1 MGVASFPWAAS
12 SADGLMSLKVGG
24 VLGYLVRGSRL
35 GGEGGFTLPRGIGGR
50 QFWLDGLGIHGH
62 AGDGVRQDGMFVCH
76 LRRFQYDTYQ

>member
-35 GGEGGFTLPRGIGGR
+35 GGEGGFTLPR
-50 QFWLDGLGIHGH
+50 QEDGLLEALVEDSSGWMALGSMDMLVMVS
-62 AGDGVRQDGMFVCH
+62 GKMGCLFVI
-76 LRRFQYDTYQ
+76 